1 MKIITIEEH
10 YADSRIIESN
20 AKYGYPSGMA
30 ELSGKVRAAYD
41 GMRFTGDKLTD
52 VDTVRFDFMKE
63 QQVDMQVL
71 SYTTPVSDMVPY
83 TTLFR
88 SLMKLCV
95 FAGRLMI
102 FLRRSF
108 KSIPNVLRHLRL
120 CQWLHPMRR
129 HRNLNAV

>member
-63 QQVDMQVL
+63 AVTAL
-71 SYTTPVSDMVPY
+71 VSRPIA
-83 TTLFR
+83 FG
-88 SLMKLCV
+88 
-95 FAGRLMI
+95 GRI
-102 FLRRSF
+102 VRFWQTF
-108 KSIPNVLRHLRL
+108 FVKK
-120 CQWLHPMRR
+120 Q
-129 HRNLNAV
+129 

>member
-71 SYTTPVSDMVPY
+71 SYS
-83 TTLFR
+83 
-88 SLMKLCV
+88 
-95 FAGRLMI
+95 
-102 FLRRSF
+102 
-108 KSIPNVLRHLRL
+108 
-120 CQWLHPMRR
+120 
-129 HRNLNAV
+129 HRAWC

>member
-1 MKIITIEEH
+1 M
-10 YADSRIIESN
+10 
-20 AKYGYPSGMA
+20 
-30 ELSGKVRAAYD
+30 SGKVRAAYD

-63 QQVDMQVL
+63 QQVNMQVL
-71 SYTTPVSDMVPY
+71 SYTAPISDMVPPDEAG
-83 TTLFR
+83 
-88 SLMKLCV
+88 V

-102 FLRRSF
+102 FLHRSF